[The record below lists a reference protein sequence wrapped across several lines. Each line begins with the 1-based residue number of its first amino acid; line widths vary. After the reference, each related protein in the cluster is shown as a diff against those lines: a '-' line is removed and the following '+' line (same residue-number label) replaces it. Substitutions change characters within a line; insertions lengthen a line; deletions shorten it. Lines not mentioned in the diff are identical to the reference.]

1 MPRRPRLRT
10 VLLIVNL
17 LILSLPVGGIAAL
30 RLYENELVRRTE
42 GQLLVQGVVL
52 REAFRQ
58 ELRREVGRDPVEKP
72 SPVLEEVA
80 PRLDVATERVRP
92 RAPDAQP
99 APRKAD
105 PVAAAAGARLAP
117 LVERAGHSTLVGI
130 RVVDDRGVV
139 VATSRTELG
148 LSLAHREEVARALRG
163 ESVSLMRERISDEP
177 PPPLQSASRGQR
189 YRIFV
194 ALPVVEDD
202 RVVGAVIL
210 SRTPL
215 DIAKALYLM
224 RRPLIIGTGVLL
236 AVVVLVSALTSFTVL
251 RPVRALIRQ
260 AESVSRGGRDAWT
273 PLEKPGTLELAR
285 LSHAVATMARSLEDR
300 ATYIRT
306 FASHVSHEFKTPLT
320 AIRGTVEL
328 LGDHLDEMTVE
339 ERDRFLGN
347 LRAASEQLERLV
359 SRLLDK
365 ARADVLRP
373 GDETTDLAAALDPVV
388 RRHGEAG
395 LEVRVEGTEG
405 GPRVRMAE
413 DTLQEIVSSLLDNA
427 RQHGGVGVRVR
438 ISTRVDRGRRPGCV
452 ELVVSDD
459 GAGISEANASR
470 IFTPFFTTARDRGG
484 SGLGLTIVRSLLE
497 AHGGTIELERGTDSG
512 ATFKLRLPLAAAG

>member
-10 VLLIVNL
+10 VLLTVNL
-17 LILSLPVGGIAAL
+17 LILLLPVGGIAAL

-58 ELRREVGRDPVEKP
+58 ELRRETGQDPAAEP
-72 SPVLEEVA
+72 SPALEEVL

-92 RAPDAQP
+92 PAPDARP
-99 APRKAD
+99 AIED
-105 PVAAAAGARLAP
+105 PEPAAAAAGARLRP
-117 LVERAGHSTLVGI
+117 VVERAGRATLAGI
-130 RVVDDRGVV
+130 RVVDGHGVV

-148 LSLAHREEVARALRG
+148 QSLAHREEVARALRG
-163 ESVSLMRERISDEP
+163 EDVSLLRQRISDEP
-177 PPPLQSASRGQR
+177 PPSLKSASRGQR

-194 ALPVVEDD
+194 ALPVVESD
-202 RVVGAVIL
+202 RVVGAIVL

-224 RRPLIIGTGVLL
+224 RRPLIIGTAVLL
-236 AVVVLVSALTSFTVL
+236 AVVVLVSMLTSFTVL
-251 RPVRALIRQ
+251 RPVRALIQQ
-260 AESVSRGGRDAWT
+260 AESVSRGERGAWA
-273 PLEKPGTLELAR
+273 PLEKPGTHELAR
-285 LSHAVATMARSLEDR
+285 LSEAVAGMARSLEDR

-328 LGDHLDEMTVE
+328 LDDHFDEMTPE
-339 ERDRFLGN
+339 ERGRFLAN
-347 LRAASEQLERLV
+347 LREASEQLDRLV
-359 SRLLDK
+359 SRLLEK

-373 GDETTDLAAALDPVV
+373 GDETTDLAVALETVAS
-388 RRHGEAG
+388 RHRDAG
-395 LEVRVEGTEG
+395 LDVRVEAPEG
-405 GPRVRMAE
+405 DVTVRMAE
-413 DTLQEIVSSLLDNA
+413 ETLREIVSNLLDNA
-427 RQHGGVGVRVR
+427 RQHGGEGVRVR
-438 ISTRVDRGRRPGCV
+438 ISARIEREPGPGCV
-452 ELVVSDD
+452 ELNVSDD
-459 GAGISEANASR
+459 GAGVSDANAPR

-497 AHGGTIELERGTDSG
+497 AHGGTIELERGAPVGT
-512 ATFKLRLPLAAAG
+512 TFKMRLPLHGAG